1 MSKRDKGALIEE
13 YEQRSFMP
21 DAVRNYICLLGWN
34 PKDDQEKMPIETIIE
49 RFDFD
54 GVNKGNARFDETKLS
69 ALNAEYIRE
78 LAISDLAQ
86 YALPILESNGI
97 DIASIEQ
104 PYLLKVLELCQTKIK
119 ALETLLSISTI
130 FSKIPMSLMLRVCNE
145 FIKVLTPKYCL
156 TKSCLS
162 LKALKCIQK
171 MN

>member
-1 MSKRDKGALIEE
+1 
-13 YEQRSFMP
+13 MP

-54 GVNKGNARFDETKLS
+54 GINKGNARFDETKLS

-86 YALPILESNGI
+86 YALPILESNRI

-119 ALETLLSISTI
+119 ALETLFEYVHY
-130 FSKIPMSLMLRVCNE
+130 FSRYL
-145 FIKVLTPKYCL
+145 
-156 TKSCLS
+156 
-162 LKALKCIQK
+162 
-171 MN
+171 